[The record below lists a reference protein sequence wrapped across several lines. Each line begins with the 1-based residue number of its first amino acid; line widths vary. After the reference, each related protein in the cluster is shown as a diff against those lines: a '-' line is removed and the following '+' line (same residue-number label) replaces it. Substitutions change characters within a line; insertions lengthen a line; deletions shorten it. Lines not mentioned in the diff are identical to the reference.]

1 MNSQT
6 RLLNLLNFQ
15 VHSNKKR
22 RISTGTVTGNGGFRY
37 CVLGYLEDSINLF
50 GCLSLKNLLLLINYR
65 FLKMFQI
72 LANFSVMSVKYL
84 R

>member
-6 RLLNLLNFQ
+6 RLLNLLNLQ

-22 RISTGTVTGNGGFRY
+22 RISAVTGNGGFRY
-37 CVLGYLEDSINLF
+37 CVLGNLEDSINLF

-72 LANFSVMSVKYL
+72 LANFSIMSVQYL
-84 R
+84 P